1 MTGKQALKPSRLRDR
16 DRHEAEVLAVAER
29 LFAERGYDQTAIVE
43 VAAAAGFAVGTL
55 YNLFGSKE
63 AILERLL
70 EKHLKA
76 LVANMEAEIAA
87 APSPRE
93 KLERSVLARVRYLV
107 EHRDFFRLYV
117 SEIPGSLGYSGGAN
131 TIVARWVRR
140 QIDHVEAVFREL
152 CPRGDTATL
161 ALLFFS
167 ATRSYIIERVL
178 RAKRPPRMAE
188 VSFVVTMLLDGL
200 AGGRR

>member
-29 LFAERGYDQTAIVE
+29 LFAERGYEKTAIVE

-70 EKHLKA
+70 ATHLKA
-76 LVANMEAEIAA
+76 LVERIETDTAA
-87 APSPRE
+87 APGPRE
-93 KLERSVLARVRYLV
+93 KLEVSVLARVRYLC

-117 SEIPGSLGYSGGAN
+117 SEIPGANGYGTAN
-131 TIVARWVRR
+131 PMVARWVTK
-140 QIDHVEAVFREL
+140 QIEDVEAVFREL
-152 CPRGDTATL
+152 CPRGDAPTL

-178 RAKRPPRMAE
+178 RAKRPPRLSE
-188 VSFVVTMLLDGL
+188 VSSVVRMLLDGL